1 MRLCQSKKQRRIAV
15 MTQLA
20 EHGLMHRTK
29 TYLACGIGFA
39 ALLTSACGS
48 PRAHYKFQLQKVSQ
62 GDSLSDV
69 STRIAKPLAF
79 ENEDFKIEWSPGP
92 WTFYFRIFNKSNKE
106 LTINFARSY
115 LISPAGNAFDPVHPG
130 NGAIAKGDDFIL
142 VPPQVGIDS
151 WIRPGQQKG
160 DNSGGIAGQ
169 LSPGFDGGGFFA
181 EAGDIEEIKKAHS
194 GKTALVVLNIAKGGK
209 AESYRFALQVADITG
224 D

>member
-1 MRLCQSKKQRRIAV
+1 
-15 MTQLA
+15 
-20 EHGLMHRTK
+20 MHRTK
-29 TYLACGIGFA
+29 NSTSAFA
-39 ALLTSACGS
+39 LFSLVLVVACGS
-48 PRAHYKFQLQKVSQ
+48 PRAYYKFQLQKVSQ

-69 STRIAKPLAF
+69 SARIAKPLTF
-79 ENEDFKIEWSPGP
+79 ENADFKIDWSPGP
-92 WTFYFRIFNKSNKE
+92 LTFYFRIFNKSTKE

-142 VPPQVGIDS
+142 VPPQVGVDS

-181 EAGDIEEIKKAHS
+181 EAGDLEEVKKAHA
-194 GKTALVVLNIAKGGK
+194 GKTAQVVLNISQGAK
-209 AESYRFALQVADITG
+209 AQTYHFALQVADITAE
-224 D
+224 

>member
-1 MRLCQSKKQRRIAV
+1 
-15 MTQLA
+15 MTQVT
-20 EHGLMHRTK
+20 EYGVMHRTIINSFC
-29 TYLACGIGFA
+29 LAVFSA
-39 ALLTSACGS
+39 VLMSACGS
-48 PRAHYKFQLQKVSQ
+48 PRAYYKFQLQKVSQ

-69 STRIAKPLAF
+69 SARIAKPLAF

-92 WTFYFRIFNKSNKE
+92 LTFYFRIFNKSNKE

-181 EAGDIEEIKKAHS
+181 EAGDLDEVKKAHS
-194 GKTALVVLNIAKGGK
+194 GKTALVVLNIAKASK
-209 AESYRFALQVADITG
+209 AQSYRFALQVADITG
-224 D
+224 E